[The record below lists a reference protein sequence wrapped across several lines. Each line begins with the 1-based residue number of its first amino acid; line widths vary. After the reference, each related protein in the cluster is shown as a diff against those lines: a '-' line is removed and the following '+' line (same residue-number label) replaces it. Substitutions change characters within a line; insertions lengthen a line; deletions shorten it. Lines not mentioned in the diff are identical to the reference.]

1 MPQIQQKVPFVSV
14 IIPIYNVEK
23 FLRQS
28 LDCVIS
34 QTLNDIEII
43 CINDGS
49 TDASAQIVAE
59 YAAKDSRIRFFSQK
73 NAGYGAAVNHGLDMA
88 IGKYVAIYEPDDWI
102 EPDMYEVLYKAAEA
116 DNADL
121 VKADYFKY
129 WSNGNDKYETIAKKE
144 AYNKVFTPSPEVYL
158 SNIWGSIW
166 SAIYLNQMIKDNH
179 IRLSETSGASFQDT
193 GFIFKTNICAKR
205 VILLDKAFLHYRQDN
220 KSSSIN
226 SKNKIF
232 CVCDEYDD
240 IDEFIRKYNLRQW
253 QNLANRKRCEA
264 YFWNL
269 ERLSPENR
277 QIFIDRVKP
286 FLLQVK
292 EMTANGEFSLSA
304 KKYKKLELLRKS
316 EKKFLRYY
324 KIRDFLHKLRSII

>member
-1 MPQIQQKVPFVSV
+1 MSQTQQKVPFISV
-14 IIPIYNVEK
+14 IIPIYNAEK

-28 LDCVIS
+28 LNCVVS
-34 QTLNDIEII
+34 QTLNNIEII

-59 YAAKDSRIRFFSQK
+59 YAAKDSRISFFSQK

-144 AYNKVFTPSPEVYL
+144 DYNKVFTPSPEVYI

-166 SAIYLNQMIKDNH
+166 SAIYLNQMIRDNH
-179 IRLSETSGASFQDT
+179 IRLSETPGASFQDT

-220 KSSSIN
+220 SASSIN
-226 SKNKIF
+226 SKDKIF
-232 CVCDEYDD
+232 CVCDEYDE
-240 IDEFIRKYNLRQW
+240 IDKFLQTHNLRQW

-269 ERLSPENR
+269 ERMSPDNR
-277 QIFIDRVKP
+277 KTFIKRVKP
-286 FLLQVK
+286 FLLK
-292 EMTANGEFSLSA
+292 SKKMAADGAFSLSV
-304 KKYKKLELLRKS
+304 KKIKKLTLLEKS
-316 EKKFLRYY
+316 EDRFLRYY
-324 KIRDFLHKLRSII
+324 RIRDFLHKLRSII